1 MKLLV
6 VSASPLQQ
14 AGDTYYAV
22 DPWIHVP
29 LQISEEVE
37 RVTLWAP
44 VKRLAEGESP
54 APHSWSVP
62 LGRLEIAPYDYY
74 SSFVAHYR
82 LWLRRVFRWRY
93 QANQLAAAHDVV
105 VIRHPSPM
113 VSIAARAARRQGKPM
128 VMMVMS
134 NVEMTDRVLGNS
146 GMVAKLYLGLAKLMV
161 AQEVSCA
168 KNARRVYAYSKLLAH
183 RHRNCRGRVTLMQD
197 PLLSEKDFLERVD
210 TCQSDEVRLLR
221 VSWIQPL
228 KGLEYL
234 LEAQAMLLNQ
244 GFRVRLEI
252 VGRERKPNY
261 QQKLE
266 EQSQMLGIQ
275 ESVEFSGWIPY
286 DRIREVYARSDIQ
299 VISSLTEG
307 TPRCIAEGAAR
318 GLPLVSTR
326 AGGCA
331 DVLTHEVN
339 ALLVEPAEPRAM
351 AKAIERLIKDGQL
364 RREIIK
370 NGYAFARDATFETL
384 GRRFLGELSE
394 IAKD

>member
-1 MKLLV
+1 M
-6 VSASPLQQ
+6 
-14 AGDTYYAV
+14 
-22 DPWIHVP
+22 
-29 LQISEEVE
+29 
-37 RVTLWAP
+37 
-44 VKRLAEGESP
+44 
-54 APHSWSVP
+54 HSWSVP
-62 LGRLEIAPYDYY
+62 LGQMEIAPYDHY

-82 LWLRRVFRWRY
+82 LWPRRVLRWRN

-113 VSIAARAARRQGKPM
+113 VSVAARAARRQGKPL

-134 NVEMTDRVLGNS
+134 NVAMTDRVLGNS

-168 KNARRVYAYSKLLAH
+168 KKAKRVYAYSKLLAH
-183 RHRNCRGRVTLMQD
+183 RHRYCRGRVTLMQD
-197 PLLSEKDFLERVD
+197 PMLSEKDFFERVD

-244 GFRVRLEI
+244 GYRVRLEI
-252 VGRERKPNY
+252 VGRERTANH
-261 QQKLE
+261 QRKLE
-266 EQSQMLGIQ
+266 EQSQVLGIHK
-275 ESVEFSGWIPY
+275 SVKFSGWIPY
-286 DRIREVYARSDIQ
+286 DRIHEAYARSDIQ

-318 GLPLVSTR
+318 GLPLVSTK

-339 ALLVEPAEPRAM
+339 ALLVEPADPRAM
-351 AKAIERLIKDGQL
+351 AEAIERLIKDGEM

-370 NGYAFARDATFETL
+370 NGYAYAREATFEIL

-394 IAKD
+394 IAREAQ